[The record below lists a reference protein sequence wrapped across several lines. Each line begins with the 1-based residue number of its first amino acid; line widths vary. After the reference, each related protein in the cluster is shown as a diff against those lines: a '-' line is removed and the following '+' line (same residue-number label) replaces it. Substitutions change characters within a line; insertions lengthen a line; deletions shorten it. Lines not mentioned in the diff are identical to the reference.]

1 MSERRSWQSVQEEI
15 ETITAM
21 AAAMNESAAALAQRV
36 AALRQQIPHVPE
48 EPGPEIPVLQRE
60 QPPEPD
66 EKNQSLLPL
75 ALAMAFGVVAGMV
88 FCRILAW

>member
-60 QPPEPD
+60 QPPEPAAAG
-66 EKNQSLLPL
+66 PGH
-75 ALAMAFGVVAGMV
+75 GVWRG
-88 FCRILAW
+88 RWDGIL